1 MQYPITIQIRYMM
14 WRSNTCPPANFVVAA
29 RGLCTQEQSINRAEL
44 AAMEQACQLAAQFNG
59 QAEVWADSSYAV
71 QVAVARQ
78 SGVAKQRR
86 HRDLCPCPG
95 PGVQVCKVKS
105 HQDPGQVSDGLLH
118 ACLGNM
124 AADMAARAAAA
135 QELSLVVDESEAV
148 AQWHAEQKAHFLQYC
163 QFLLDLARAIAPT
176 RRQIRQGEADARP
189 QVQSQELRHSRWL
202 ALNQPGQYCNG
213 LPQRIEDKL
222 IELVWPP
229 YFTKALLTWAAG
241 LGWPTAQA
249 PEDPSRG
256 VTYLE
261 LLLNFSVTS
270 GVCVPVLSRSHQRGG
285 AYIDPATGSG
295 ILLPLVTREL
305 LITFTAALKAL
316 SRHFDQPMLQGRAVK
331 NIRTLSSWPGE
342 PPYRKGRLVRPTLRE
357 AQATVEMVQTF
368 CDRRTADVLR
378 EYCLR
383 TATRARTFRLPEK
396 VYGPWAILNFTV
408 SIIENK
414 QPSLCR

>member
-1 MQYPITIQIRYMM
+1 
-14 WRSNTCPPANFVVAA
+14 
-29 RGLCTQEQSINRAEL
+29 
-44 AAMEQACQLAAQFNG
+44 MEQACRLAAQFKG
-59 QAEVWADSSYAV
+59 QADVWADSSYAV

-95 PGVQVCKVKS
+95 PGVQVCKAKS

-135 QELSLVVDESEAV
+135 QELSLVIDESDAV
-148 AQWHAEQKAHFLQYC
+148 AQWHVEQKVHFLQYC
-163 QFLLDLARAIAPT
+163 QFLLDLARAIAPA
-176 RRQIRQGEADARP
+176 RRQLRQGEADARP
-189 QVQSQELRHSRWL
+189 QVPSQELRHSRWL

-213 LPQRIEDKL
+213 LPQHIEDKL

-256 VTYLE
+256 ITYLE
-261 LLLNFSVTS
+261 LLLNFTVTS
-270 GVCVPVLSRSHQRGG
+270 GVCVPVLSRSHRRGG
-285 AYIDPATGSG
+285 AYIDPTTGSG

-305 LITFTAALKAL
+305 LITFTAALFLGILTSQCYKDAL
-316 SRHFDQPMLQGRAVK
+316 SRTSGPCPPGRENLHTERGGWCDQPC
-331 NIRTLSSWPGE
+331 
-342 PPYRKGRLVRPTLRE
+342 VRPRLRWRWFRCFVTAGQRMCFE
-357 AQATVEMVQTF
+357 STV
-368 CDRRTADVLR
+368 CVLPQR
-378 EYCLR
+378 GQCHITSIRGGSSGSGFVASECSPGWDPLQLGPD
-383 TATRARTFRLPEK
+383 LPPPGK
-396 VYGPWAILNFTV
+396 GI
-408 SIIENK
+408 
-414 QPSLCR
+414 